1 MTRSGGKFVGLL
13 VALALAIGLN
23 GCKQQGGSAADA
35 DEIIIGEYASLT
47 GTTATFGVSTHNG
60 VLLAIEEANAA
71 GGINGKKIKLIT
83 EDDRS
88 KADEARVVVTKLVTQ
103 NKAVAVLGEVAST
116 RSMTAAP
123 VCQQYKVPMVSPS
136 STNPEVTRKGDY
148 IFRVCFTDDFQAAVV
163 GKFAYDKG
171 YRKAA
176 IFKDMKNDYSVAFAD
191 NFAKSFIKQGGK
203 VVGEQSYQEGD
214 TDFKSQLN
222 SLKAAGPDAILCPG
236 YYSEVGTIARQA
248 REIGLNVPILGGDGW
263 DSPKLVPGAGTALN
277 GCFFSN
283 HRFSRE
289 LELPEIKAFIANFK
303 KKYNENPDALA
314 ALGYDA
320 AGLVV
325 DAMKRA
331 TKLDGPG
338 IRDAI
343 AQTKG
348 YKGVTGVITL
358 DQNRNARKEAL
369 ILRIDGEVFRVEKTY
384 RPEELGQ

>member
-191 NFAKSFIKQGGK
+191 NFAKSFVKQGGK

-369 ILRIDGEVFRVEKTY
+369 ILRIDGEAFRVEKTY